1 MRLALF
7 DILEGRFGGTVPVE
21 SVPPDEY
28 LVQSIVGNL
37 RRLLNTRQESV
48 PHLPRY
54 GLPDLASAHRETS
67 ASTETLRRE
76 VRAAVI
82 DYEPRLSRVRV
93 ETGDA
98 EAHQFR
104 ISFII
109 TGEIAPGQRIRLETI
124 FGSQERTDV
133 RAL

>member
-7 DILEGRFGGTVPVE
+7 DILEGRFGGVTPVE
-21 SVPPDEY
+21 SVPREEY

-37 RRLLNTRQESV
+37 QRLLNTRQGSV
-48 PHLPRY
+48 PHLPGY
-54 GLPDLASAHRETS
+54 GLPDLASMHRETS

-76 VRAAVI
+76 VRQAVI
-82 DYEPRLSRVRV
+82 DYEPRLARVRV

-109 TGEIAPGQRIRLETI
+109 SGEIAPGQRIRLETI
-124 FGSQERTDV
+124 FGSQERADV